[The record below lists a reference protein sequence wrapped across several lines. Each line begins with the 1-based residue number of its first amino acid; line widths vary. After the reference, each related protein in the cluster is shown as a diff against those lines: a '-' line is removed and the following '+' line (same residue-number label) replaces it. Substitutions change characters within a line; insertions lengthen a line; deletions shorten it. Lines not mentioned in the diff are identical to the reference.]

1 MPVVTLRPLGESG
14 LYHMHVLEGG
24 VDPGFGRPGGGVDP
38 GYGRPTWPNRP
49 DQGLPGERPPHVG
62 GRPPHNPAFPDN
74 SLPSGP
80 PPHVPDGTVIVLV
93 KDPAGVWHYASLPPG
108 TPAPTPLPEQPAP
121 TPTPT

>member
-1 MPVVTLRPLGESG
+1 MGSG
-14 LYHMHVLEGG
+14 NVYHLHVLDA
-24 VDPGFGRPGGGVDP
+24 VDPGYGHGGGGVDP
-38 GYGRPTWPNRP
+38 GYGRPDWGSGRP

-74 SLPSGP
+74 SLPTRP
-80 PPHVPDGTVIVLV
+80 PAQVPDGTVVVLV

-121 TPTPT
+121 TPT